1 MTNWLLLISASTMMI
16 FLQTCGRK
24 SADSETTA
32 VTVDTSETLIIVDSL
47 TGIVDTVRF
56 DSAELPDSADLSPA
70 GEAGK
75 KTGKTEK
82 VPATNPM
89 KKDIPDHRSPDQEKI
104 DSIKKS
110 KEKIKKKSDDGGEE
124 EDKG

>member
-1 MTNWLLLISASTMMI
+1 MMI

-24 SADSETTA
+24 SADSSTTA
-32 VTVDTSETLIIVDSL
+32 VTADTTELMIIQDTA

-56 DSAELPDSADLSPA
+56 DSAELPDSTGIVPA

-75 KTGKTEK
+75 KPGNSEK
-82 VPATNPM
+82 VPATNPV

-104 DSIKKS
+104 DSIKKA
-110 KEKIKKKSDDGGEE
+110 KEKVKKKSDKGGE

>member
-1 MTNWLLLISASTMMI
+1 MMI

-32 VTVDTSETLIIVDSL
+32 VTLDTSETLIIVDSL

-56 DSAELPDSADLSPA
+56 DSAELPDSADPSPA

-82 VPATNPM
+82 VPATNPV

-110 KEKIKKKSDDGGEE
+110 KEKIKKKSDDGRE